1 MKKPITLMLVLLS
14 AIFFVFAQDKTLQN
28 QPETITIT
36 FKNNSMLLRK
46 YTFVTYAPGSDRN
59 GTYGDF
65 MWPGGIKEF
74 TVVVGTRF
82 YLVDSQQKDL
92 VMSGN
97 KLSGTP
103 FHTVKAEDNGKT
115 INLRKS

>member
-1 MKKPITLMLVLLS
+1 MLVLLS
-14 AIFFVFAQDKTLQN
+14 AISFVFAQNKTPQN
-28 QPETITIT
+28 QPETIIIT
-36 FKNNSMLLRK
+36 FKNNSMLLQK
-46 YTFVTYAPGSDRN
+46 YTFVTYAPGSDGN

-65 MWPGGIKEF
+65 MWPGGTKEF

-82 YLVDSQQKDL
+82 YLVDSQQKDI

-115 INLRKS
+115 INLRKG